1 MNPRLKLLIEDVR
14 RTHIPLF
21 IRPTYGTDKAEAY
34 CYGCKG
40 LEFDCPVLKAAKELE
55 DDDQSNSS

>member
-1 MNPRLKLLIEDVR
+1 MMDPRVKTLIEDVR
-14 RTHIPLF
+14 RRHIPLF
-21 IRPTYGTDKAEAY
+21 DRPAHGAEVAEAY

-55 DDDQSNSS
+55 DDNQSS

>member
-1 MNPRLKLLIEDVR
+1 MDPRLMLLIDDVR
-14 RTHIPLF
+14 RRHIPLF
-21 IRPTYGTDKAEAY
+21 TSATYGVEKGEAY

-55 DDDQSNSS
+55 DEHNESS